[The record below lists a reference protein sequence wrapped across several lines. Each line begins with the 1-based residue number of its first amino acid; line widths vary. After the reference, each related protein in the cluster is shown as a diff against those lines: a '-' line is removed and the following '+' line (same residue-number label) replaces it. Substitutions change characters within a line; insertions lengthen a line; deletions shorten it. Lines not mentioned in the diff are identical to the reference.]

1 MREIGKGGFEG
12 IKSLIEQN
20 LYLEYGY
27 IQDYIPEEYDLK
39 YQNLNDNGKIIIL
52 NNIIGELGYHQQ
64 IIGTRGDFEDFD
76 WQKSLSTELLDI
88 YNNSADDIEQKINE
102 WSAHILI
109 NEIQP
114 FSYSLANNDLM
125 IDCYSLF
132 RNLIDDLEID
142 SVSKNKVLIDIIKKL
157 QESIAYN
164 SNFLDTNSATRDDIY
179 LLTEKIILLYQQ
191 VLTMIKSEF
200 SQYFNTSDFAV
211 SAASPL
217 PHSNHSLRKT
227 VFGLNFEFI
236 KLLYENLKGEKFID
250 ESCTEEIF
258 LQHFFVDTAPE
269 TQIILHGKNQ
279 SDIGL
284 LIDSLLKF
292 FKQEYQDKTFFNTF
306 WAERFKFQTNRDSQN
321 PKNKSSKDISK
332 IISSVKK
339 GDRRPTKRNIIAKI
353 VENLEAVPR

>member
-52 NNIIGELGYHQQ
+52 NNIIGELGYHHQ
-64 IIGTRGDFEDFD
+64 IIGTRDDFEDFD

-88 YNNSADDIEQKINE
+88 YNNSADDIEQKISD

-109 NEIQP
+109 NEIHP
-114 FSYSLANNDLM
+114 FCYSLANNDLM

-132 RNLIDDLEID
+132 RNLINDLEID
-142 SVSKNKVLIDIIKKL
+142 PVSKNKVVTDIIKKL

-164 SNFLDTNSATRDDIY
+164 SNFLDTNSATKDDMY
-179 LLTEKIILLYQQ
+179 LLTEKINLLYQQ
-191 VLTMIKSEF
+191 VLTMIKKEF
-200 SQYFNTSDFAV
+200 SQYFNASDFVV
-211 SAASPL
+211 STVSTL
-217 PHSNHSLRKT
+217 THTNYSLQKT

-236 KLLYENLKGEKFID
+236 RLLYENLKVETFIE

-258 LQHFFVDTAPE
+258 LHHFFVDIVPE
-269 TQIILHGKNQ
+269 TQIILHGRNQ

-284 LIDSLLKF
+284 LIDSLLRF
-292 FKQEYQDKTFFNTF
+292 FKKEYQDKTFFNNF

-321 PKNKSSKDISK
+321 PKNKSPKDISK
-332 IISSVKK
+332 IISSVKT
-339 GDRRPTKRNIIAKI
+339 GDRISTKKNIIDKI
-353 VENLEAVPR
+353 VRNLEAVPR